1 MTGDRYHI
9 VDQTAIY
16 FLTFTVVDWLD
27 VFTRKEHRLVVV
39 DSLNFCVD
47 QKGLVVHAWVIMS
60 NHLHLIIRARDGLR
74 ISDIIRDFK
83 RHTANT
89 IIRNIQEQP
98 ESRGEWL
105 LDRMAAAAEHIK
117 RNDHFKFWRDDN
129 HAMWL
134 ESSKFIHRKLAYGHE
149 NPVNE
154 QLVAHAEDY
163 LFSSA
168 GDYAG
173 RAGLVKVELLDR
185 SAS

>member
-1 MTGDRYHI
+1 MSGDRYHI
-9 VDQTAIY
+9 VDQNAPY
-16 FLTFTVVDWLD
+16 FVTLTVVDWLD
-27 VFTRKEHRLVVV
+27 VFTRKEHRSVVV

-60 NHLHLIIRARDGLR
+60 NHVHLIIRARDGFR

-89 IIRNIQEQP
+89 IIKAIQLEP
-98 ESRGEWL
+98 ESRREWL
-105 LDRMAAAAEHIK
+105 LARMAMAAERIK
-117 RNDHFKFWRDDN
+117 RNEHYKFWRDDN
-129 HAMWL
+129 HAVWL
-134 ESSKFIHRKLAYGHE
+134 ESNKFIEQKLNYVHG

-154 QLVAHAEDY
+154 QLVTHAEDY

-173 RAGLVKVELLDR
+173 KPGLVKVELL
-185 SAS
+185 